1 MAYSSI
7 RKKKCKC
14 GCDRWPAIGFNGYSS
29 VCAPQDIKDKVG
41 TKNAVARKNRYA
53 RNKVRSLN
61 NGIQEKVD
69 TSAAELTR
77 WFEERRKEMVGRCA
91 NCGGDTK
98 KYDDKYYRYSIA
110 HLLPKAYVKSV
121 KTHPCNWLELCYF
134 GNGCHPQ
141 YDEHKLDLID
151 MACFDQVITKIV
163 KIYPFIAPEEK
174 RRIPA
179 ILLEYINVEK

>member
-1 MAYSSI
+1 MAYSTI

-14 GCDRWPAIGFNGYSS
+14 GCNRYPSIGYAGFSS

-41 TKNAVARKNRYA
+41 SKTKLAAKNRNA
-53 RNKVRSLN
+53 RLKIRSLN
-61 NGIQEKVD
+61 SDIQLKVEI
-69 TSAAELTR
+69 TAAELNR
-77 WFEERRKEMVGRCA
+77 WFEERRNEMTGRCA

-110 HLLPKAYVKSV
+110 HLLPKTYVKSV
-121 KTHPCNWLELCYF
+121 RTHPDNWLELCYF

-141 YDEHKLDLID
+141 FDEHKLDLID
-151 MACFDQVITKIV
+151 MSCFSQVIDKIV
-163 KIYPFIAPEEK
+163 KIYPFIAPDEK

-179 ILLEYINVEK
+179 ILLEYIKTEQ

>member
-1 MAYSSI
+1 MQYSSI
-7 RKKKCKC
+7 VKKRCKC
-14 GCDRWPAIGFNGYSS
+14 GCGKYPTLGYNGYFSLH
-29 VCAPQDIKDKVG
+29 APQEVKDRVG
-41 TKNAVARKNRYA
+41 TKHKVALKNRNA
-53 RNKVRSLN
+53 RVKCRNLN
-61 NGIQEKVD
+61 LIQSKVD
-69 TSAAELTR
+69 STAAELNR
-77 WFEERRKEMVGRCA
+77 WFEERRKEMTGRCA

-121 KTHPCNWLELCYF
+121 KTHNDNWLELCYF

-163 KIYPFIAPEEK
+163 SIYPYISPDEK
-174 RRIPA
+174 RRIPP
-179 ILLEYINVEK
+179 ILLEYIKTEQ